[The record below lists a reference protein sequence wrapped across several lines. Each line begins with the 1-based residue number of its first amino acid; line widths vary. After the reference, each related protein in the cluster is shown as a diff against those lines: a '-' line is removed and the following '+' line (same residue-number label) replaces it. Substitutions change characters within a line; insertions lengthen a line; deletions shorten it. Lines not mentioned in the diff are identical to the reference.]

1 MSARGGSPRFT
12 PSPAGEPKED
22 LMSATNRDVIV
33 IGARCAGSPTAMLL
47 ARRGYKVLLVDRA
60 TFPSDTISTHLIH
73 PPGIAALERWGL
85 LERLKAT
92 GCPAIH
98 RYAFDLGPFVI
109 EGAPGAGDN
118 ATSYA
123 PRRTVLDKLLVD
135 AAAGAG
141 VEVREGFSVEE
152 ILFDDGRV
160 AGVRGRDAGGRSV
173 TERARV
179 VVGADGP
186 HSIVAKAV
194 SPEPYNQCDPLQAG
208 YYTYWSGL
216 PMNGR
221 FEAYDRAP
229 GRAWAAWPTNDDLT
243 LVVLSWP
250 IAEFETNRR
259 DIERHY
265 LEALDRAPGFAERIR
280 GARREDRFYGTAVPN
295 YFRKPFGAGWAL
307 VGDAGY
313 MKDFIT
319 AQGISDAFRDAESCA
334 TALDRWLSGAS
345 GFEASMGEYQS
356 ARDTHVMPIF
366 EFTRNFA
373 MLAPP
378 SPENQQLFAAI
389 RGNPEAMDGFAQ
401 VISGVRSPVDY
412 FSQENIGR
420 IFAAAH

>member
-1 MSARGGSPRFT
+1 MSPR
-12 PSPAGEPKED
+12 S
-22 LMSATNRDVIV
+22 RDVIV

-47 ARRGYKVLLVDRA
+47 ARRGYDVLLVDRA

-73 PPGIAALERWGL
+73 PPGVAALKRWGL

-98 RYAFDLGPFVI
+98 RYAFDMGPFVI
-109 EGAPGAGDN
+109 EGAPGPGDN
-118 ATSYA
+118 AVSYA

-135 AAAGAG
+135 AAAEAG

-160 AGVRGRDAGGRSV
+160 AGVRGRDAGGNSV

-179 VVGADGP
+179 VVGADGL
-186 HSIVAKAV
+186 HSVVAKAV
-194 SPEPYNQCDPLQAG
+194 SPEQYNERAPIEAG

-216 PMNGR
+216 PMSGR

-243 LVVLSWP
+243 LVVMSWP
-250 IAEFETNRR
+250 MAEFETNRL

-265 LEALDRAPGFAERIR
+265 METLDRAPAFAERVR
-280 GARREDRFYGTAVPN
+280 SARREDRFYGTTVPN
-295 YFRKPFGAGWAL
+295 YFRKPFGPGWAL

-313 MKDFIT
+313 LRDFIT

-334 TALDRWLSGAS
+334 TALDQWLSGS
-345 GFEASMGEYQS
+345 REFEASMGEYQS
-356 ARDTHVMPIF
+356 ARDRQVMPIF
-366 EFTRNFA
+366 EFTCKFA

-378 SPENQQLFAAI
+378 TPETQQLFGAVK
-389 RGNPEAMDGFAQ
+389 GNQEAMDGFAQ
-401 VISGVRSPVDY
+401 VISGIRSPADY
-412 FSQENIGR
+412 FSHENIGR
-420 IFAAAH
+420 IFAAAQ

>member
-1 MSARGGSPRFT
+1 MADR
-12 PSPAGEPKED
+12 K
-22 LMSATNRDVIV
+22 RDVIV

-47 ARRGYKVLLVDRA
+47 ARRGYDVLLVDRA

-73 PPGIAALERWGL
+73 PPGVAALKRWGL
-85 LERLKAT
+85 FERLKAT

-98 RYAFDLGPFVI
+98 RYAFDMGPFVI

-118 ATSYA
+118 AVSYA

-135 AAAGAG
+135 AAAESG

-160 AGVRGRDAGGRSV
+160 AGVRGRDAGGGAV
-173 TERARV
+173 TEAARIV
-179 VVGADGP
+179 IGADGL
-186 HSIVAKAV
+186 HSVVAKAV
-194 SPEPYNQCDPLQAG
+194 SPERYNEGAPLQAG

-216 PMNGR
+216 PMDGG

-250 IAEFETNRR
+250 MAEFESNRR

-265 LEALDRAPGFAERIR
+265 MEAFDRAPAFAERLR
-280 GARREDRFYGTAVPN
+280 GAKREDRFYGTSVPN
-295 YFRKPFGAGWAL
+295 YFRKPFGNGWAL

-313 MKDFIT
+313 LRDFIT

-334 TALDRWLSGAS
+334 TALDQWLTGSRE
-345 GFEASMGEYQS
+345 FEASMGEYQS
-356 ARDTHVMPIF
+356 ARDRQVMPIF
-366 EFTRNFA
+366 DFTCKFA

-378 SPENQQLFAAI
+378 TPEMQQLFGAVK
-389 RGNPEAMDGFAQ
+389 GNPEAMDGFAQ
-401 VISGVRSPVDY
+401 VISGVRSPADY
-412 FSQENIGR
+412 FSPENIGR
-420 IFAAAH
+420 IFAAAQ

>member
-1 MSARGGSPRFT
+1 MSDR
-12 PSPAGEPKED
+12 E
-22 LMSATNRDVIV
+22 RDAIV

-47 ARRGYKVLLVDRA
+47 ARKGYRVLLVDRA

-73 PPGIAALERWGL
+73 PPGVAALKRWGL
-85 LERLKAT
+85 LERVKAT
-92 GCPAIH
+92 GCPPIDC
-98 RYAFDLGPFVI
+98 YAFDMGPFVI
-109 EGAPGAGDN
+109 EGAPGTGDN
-118 ATSYA
+118 AVAYA
-123 PRRTVLDKLLVD
+123 PRRTVLDKMLVD
-135 AAAGAG
+135 AAAEEG

-160 AGVRGRDAGGRSV
+160 AGVRGRDSGGRTV

-179 VVGADGP
+179 VVGADGL

-194 SPEPYNQCDPLQAG
+194 SPGQYQESAPLEVG

-243 LVVLSWP
+243 LLVLSWP
-250 IAEFETNRR
+250 MAEFETNRR

-265 LEALDRAPGFAERIR
+265 MQTLDRAPAFAARVR
-280 GARREDRFYGTAVPN
+280 GARREDRFYGTSVPN

-313 MKDFIT
+313 LRDFIT
-319 AQGISDAFRDAESCA
+319 AQGISDAFRDAESCVA
-334 TALDRWLSGAS
+334 ALDQWLSGS
-345 GFEASMGEYQS
+345 REFEASMDEYQA
-356 ARDTHVMPIF
+356 ARDRQVMPIF
-366 EFTRNFA
+366 DFTCKFA

-378 SPENQQLFAAI
+378 TPEMQQLFGAVK
-389 RGNPEAMDGFAQ
+389 GNREAMDGFAQ
-401 VISGVRSPVDY
+401 VISGVRSPVDF

-420 IFAAAH
+420 IFAAAK